1 MSSDDPTMYAVLGF
15 GAGIYWF
22 LKGFRVYRKYRV
34 LADTPAIPIRSI
46 AMGLVEIHGSAQ
58 GEETIYSPVTYTP
71 CYFYKVE
78 IEKWVKDSKGRGSW
92 KHHATDQ
99 KGLRFYLQDQSG
111 KVLVDA
117 AGAELDLNQN
127 VRREVGSGFGRGFTS
142 LFGSRQKTD
151 PRTGIGPSEDDLL
164 EYVGKAASGLAIP
177 KLVSNLAPGESD
189 PEVTRTQAQRELEIM
204 RQLRGQKS
212 QGTGALG
219 ALGGVL
225 RGGISLGRGSSWE
238 GQYRLTEYCIVPG
251 FQYDI
256 TGSCVE
262 NPQPRDTNDR
272 NLIVKGENE
281 PTFLISWRSEKELEG
296 SLRSRAMLHVFG
308 GGALSVAC
316 LAFLL
321 VKLGWL

>member
-1 MSSDDPTMYAVLGF
+1 MSSDDPTLYGVLGF
-15 GAGIYWF
+15 GAGLYWF
-22 LKGFRVYRKYRV
+22 FKGFRVYRKYRV
-34 LADTPAIPIRSI
+34 LADTPEIPIRSV
-46 AMGLVEIHGSAQ
+46 AMGLVEIHGTAQ
-58 GEETIYSPVTYTP
+58 GEETIYSPVTSTP

-78 IEKWVKDSKGRGSW
+78 IEKWAKDSKGRGSW

-117 AGAELDLNQN
+117 VGAELDLNQN
-127 VRREVGSGFGRGFTS
+127 VRREVGGGFGRGFTS
-142 LFGSRQKTD
+142 LSGGGQKSD
-151 PRTGIGPSEDDLL
+151 PRASLGPSEADLL
-164 EYVGKAASGLAIP
+164 EYVGKAAAGLAIP

-189 PEVTRTQAQRELEIM
+189 PDLTRAQAQRELEIL

-212 QGTGALG
+212 QGAGGLG
-219 ALGGVL
+219 ALGGLL

-238 GQYRLTEYCIVPG
+238 GQFRLTEYCIVPG
-251 FQYDI
+251 YQYDI
-256 TGSCVE
+256 TGTCVE
-262 NPQPRDTNDR
+262 NPRPRDTSDR

-296 SLRSRAMLHVFG
+296 SLRSRALLHVFG

-321 VKLGWL
+321 VRLGWL

>member
-1 MSSDDPTMYAVLGF
+1 MLGF
-15 GAGIYWF
+15 GAGMYWF
-22 LKGFRVYRKYRV
+22 FKGFRVYRKYRV
-34 LADTPAIPIRSI
+34 LADTPEIPIRSI
-46 AMGLVEIHGSAQ
+46 AMGLVEIHGTAQ
-58 GEETIYSPVTYTP
+58 GEESLYSPVTYTP
-71 CYFYKVE
+71 CYYYKVE

-117 AGAELDLNQN
+117 VGAELDLNQN
-127 VRREVGSGFGRGFTS
+127 VRREVGGGFRRGFTS
-142 LFGSRQKTD
+142 LSGGGRTN
-151 PRTGIGPSEDDLL
+151 PRAGIGPSEDDLL

-189 PEVTRTQAQRELEIM
+189 PEVTRTQAQRELEIL
-204 RQLRGQKS
+204 RQLRDQKS
-212 QGTGALG
+212 QGAGALG
-219 ALGGVL
+219 ALGGLL

-238 GQYRLTEYCIVPG
+238 GQFRLTEYCIVPG
-251 FQYDI
+251 YEYDI
-256 TGSCVE
+256 TGTCVE
-262 NPQPRDTNDR
+262 NPQPHDANDR

-296 SLRSRAMLHVFG
+296 SLRSHAMLHVFG
-308 GGALSVAC
+308 GGALCVAC

-321 VKLGWL
+321 VRLGWL